1 MNLLAVWPWP
11 YVSIPLSLSLLICMI
26 EIIIHLIRLL
36 WGWTGK
42 CVQCW
47 NSKELKNGAMIIT
60 SSYGCSWSCQ
70 LLLTLIPNEGS
81 ARLRWGWQV
90 VKTSTHSPTY
100 CSRHCTSDR
109 HNRFSIHPCRWQGKT
124 TFPGNLLAW
133 DGRSLFIPSVG
144 ISAFVCSMSVIS
156 LLQYSLDNISML
168 PMESVLEQF
177 LSNGIIIFLSRT
189 DCSMTGFFS
198 AAEARNRP

>member
-26 EIIIHLIRLL
+26 EIIIHLLRLL
-36 WGWTGK
+36 RGWTGK

-47 NSKELKNGAMIIT
+47 NSKELKNGAIIIT

-81 ARLRWGWQV
+81 AKLRWGWQV

-109 HNRFSIHPCRWQGKT
+109 HIVSQSTHAADRER
-124 TFPGNLLAW
+124 L
-133 DGRSLFIPSVG
+133 PSQG
-144 ISAFVCSMSVIS
+144 ISLHGMGVHSSCRVLAFQPLFAAC
-156 LLQYSLDNISML
+156 LL
-168 PMESVLEQF
+168 
-177 LSNGIIIFLSRT
+177 
-189 DCSMTGFFS
+189 
-198 AAEARNRP
+198 